1 MTDTIGVGLVGCGTI
16 GEALARAIVDGQGG
30 RASLRAV
37 YDRDQDRARF
47 VAGLAA
53 ARVYTT
59 VDDMLADAS
68 VHLVIEAASQ
78 AAAAECARLVLTR
91 GRSLLLMSTGAL
103 LIGNTFSELASLA
116 REQKVT
122 LAVPSGAIG
131 CLDTLRAVKSG
142 LKQVTLTSTKKPEA
156 LRGAPGFAAWES
168 KAIDAAVVIYEG
180 PAREAV
186 QKFPANVNVAASV
199 SLAGLGPDR
208 TIARVVADP
217 AAPGNVHEL
226 VASGEFGE
234 FTARFVNRPSQANPK
249 TSQLAILSA
258 LEALRGVCDGQVR
271 VGS

>member
-30 RASLRAV
+30 SAALRAV
-37 YDRDQDRARF
+37 YDRDQDRART
-47 VAGLAA
+47 VARFSQSKVCPSVEA
-53 ARVYTT
+53 
-59 VDDMLADAS
+59 MLDEAS
-68 VHLVIEAASQ
+68 VGLVIEAASQ
-78 AAAAECARLVLTR
+78 SAATECARLALNR
-91 GRSLLLMSTGAL
+91 GRSLLIMSTGAL
-103 LIGNTFSELASLA
+103 LIGDTFSELARLA
-116 REQKVT
+116 RERNVS

-131 CLDTLRAVKSG
+131 CLDTLRAVRAG
-142 LKQVTLTSTKKPEA
+142 LERVILTSTKRPEA

-168 KAIDAAVVIYEG
+168 KKIEKPVLVYEG
-180 PAREAV
+180 PAGAAV
-186 QKFPANVNVAASV
+186 RQFPANVNVAASV

-258 LEALRGVCDGQVR
+258 LEALRGVCDGRVR